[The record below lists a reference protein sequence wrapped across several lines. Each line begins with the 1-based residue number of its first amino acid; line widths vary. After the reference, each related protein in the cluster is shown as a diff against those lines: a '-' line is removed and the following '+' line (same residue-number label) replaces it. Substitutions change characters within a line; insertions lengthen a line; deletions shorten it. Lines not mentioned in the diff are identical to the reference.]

1 MEQGIAFCGKI
12 SVDLITIQNLVF
24 NKSLNYLLTVLKV
37 YFETSI
43 FLGDS
48 HPIIYFHDACLD
60 IYFSY
65 LLKFLFILL

>member
-43 FLGDS
+43 CFEDS

-60 IYFSY
+60 ISFSY
-65 LLKFLFILL
+65 LLTILFILL